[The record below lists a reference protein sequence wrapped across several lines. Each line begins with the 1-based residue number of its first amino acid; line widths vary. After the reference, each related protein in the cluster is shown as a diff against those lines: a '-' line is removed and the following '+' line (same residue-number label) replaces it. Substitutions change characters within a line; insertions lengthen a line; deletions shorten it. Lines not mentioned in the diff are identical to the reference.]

1 MEQIKIREVYQKKGK
16 FELKTDVNV
25 DGTITLGRSM
35 FLDIFEI
42 YMKDKLNKED
52 YKIGEQINEIIK
64 VHLPSEGK
72 EAKDI
77 LNKGIEFNNKHYL
90 YLVTSAGLMKKS
102 DMELKTECECFFIED
117 TYKDF
122 RSIFERVISLDKLEK
137 LKDKKPIAINK
148 DILSRISLSL
158 SSGDKVY
165 LPDMKVCVL
174 PEMEYEFFNNYLQ
187 LPSKKEK
194 NKNGKKID
202 VLDIEKITAAYESGD
217 KNSILEKFTIEDQK
231 EDPITHV
238 ALDGAGFISPE
249 YMEIVK
255 EQLNDKYKAKIDY
268 DLSWVG
274 IRTSMA
280 TKGLLIKFDFKKYLK
295 EEHGLENLIVKDFW
309 DNEVDLMKMDCIMN
323 ASQCKFAKLYD
334 SYEEYKGLVE
344 SLGRGI
350 LGEYGIKE
358 IFESLYIIKYN
369 KKQAKHST
377 EINYQILSN
386 IAISP
391 NELDKI
397 ADEHEQVFKNAL
409 IETDNDISAA
419 ARRLILGDVVDE
431 DKDELSA
438 STKAHKILQ
447 HDDSMNE
454 LASTFNIVKN
464 LVNKKVNTLAGGS
477 IALEGNYKTI
487 MKDPIS
493 YIDSLVTLK
502 DNPENYLYKKVK
514 NEDGIE
520 EEKLKGIKGKISKN
534 GLQPNTNYCP
544 GELGNRTL
552 CRCPLATA
560 TEVIA
565 TKFVKNKMLDKY
577 FGDLANDILFYAFDD
592 TMMRQSGAD
601 EDLDITISLSSPI
614 IYNSVIEDI
623 DENGVKWVFRNSIDG
638 GTDEQIYNNENL
650 YKAIVA
656 GRGNKIGQISNISAI
671 LSGVRMQKQLP
682 DLKLKSGELISEFD
696 LRKRINDKYNKLHQ
710 AIEADKTLDEI
721 DKANELKKLNENR
734 NMEIA
739 IVLANAEKMNEK
751 YTDEDH
757 KQNIINNFQANKV
770 DMYIVL
776 QISML
781 AIDSPKTGLSIDKE
795 EKFMK
800 EYIAKKDGVRERK
813 PLYIYH
819 AKYKQADKTV
829 KYNQVEYTDSLLN
842 NFCRRI
848 MKTYG
853 FKAREALSKNYKDKK
868 LINLLRDINE
878 EVNDEV
884 KEKIEKINND
894 YHDKLDNV
902 VIEVDGEEIEVNK
915 EINKLREIRKTK
927 EYRENESYAYIVEE
941 DLKRFYDLRKPLYDR
956 IQLETDDIIK
966 DEIIGKYPTRE
977 VLRTLGEAKGNKKYR
992 GNYVNIK
999 SSFITNHFF
1008 DLLDEYMTEE
1018 FDSKYAFIE
1027 DENGKYRHLF
1037 KNYSKR
1043 EEIKLKKEK
1052 LGEKEMNRKGIK
1064 NGDTVPLKTDLRS
1077 FSEEDKNKININEI
1091 RVVTFKDGYL
1101 LAENEDKIQ
1110 ISLGKVYDNSN
1121 KGKYYPKENREFR
1134 VKSANIY
1141 PNRKMDKAGIEF
1153 HLWY

>member
-1 MEQIKIREVYQKKGK
+1 MGQIKIREVYQKEGK

-25 DGTITLGRSM
+25 EGTITLGRSM
-35 FLDIFEI
+35 FLDLFEI
-42 YMKDKLNKED
+42 YMKDKLNKES
-52 YKIGEQINEIIK
+52 YKIEEQINEIIK
-64 VHLPSEGK
+64 VHLPSGDK
-72 EAKDI
+72 EAEDM
-77 LNKGIEFNNKHYL
+77 LNKGIEFDNKHYI

-122 RSIFERVISLDKLEK
+122 RSTFERVISLDKLEK

-158 SSGDKVY
+158 SSGDKVH
-165 LPDMKVCVL
+165 LPDMKLCVL

-194 NKNGKKID
+194 NKNGKEID

-344 SLGRGI
+344 SLGRGR

-377 EINYQILSN
+377 ETNYQILSN

-391 NELDKI
+391 DELDKI

-454 LASTFNIVKN
+454 LASTFNLIKN

-493 YIDSLVTLK
+493 YIDSLVALK

-520 EEKLKGIKGKISKN
+520 VEKLKGIKGKISKN
-534 GLQPNTNYCP
+534 GLKPNTNYCL

-552 CRCPLATA
+552 ARCPLATP
-560 TEVIA
+560 TEIIK
-565 TKFVKNKMLDKY
+565 TEFVKNEMLDKY

-592 TMMRQSGAD
+592 VMCRMSGAD
-601 EDLDITISLSSPI
+601 EDLDIVLSIHSPI
-614 IYNSVIEDI
+614 VYNSVIEDI
-623 DENGVKWVFRNSIDG
+623 DENGVKWAFRNSIDG

-656 GRGNKIGQISNISAI
+656 GRGNKIGQISNQSAI

-682 DLKLKSGELISEFD
+682 NLKLKSGELISEFD

-710 AIEADKTLDEI
+710 AIEDDKTLDEI

-739 IVLANAEKMNEK
+739 IVLANAEKINEK

-781 AIDSPKTGLSIDKE
+781 AIDSPKTGLPTDKE

-800 EYIAKKDGVRERK
+800 EYIAKRDGVRERK

-848 MKTYG
+848 IKEYG
-853 FKAREALSKNYKDKK
+853 FKAREVLSKEYEDKK
-868 LINLLRDINE
+868 LIRLLRKIKE
-878 EVNDEV
+878 EVNKEV

-902 VIEVDGEEIEVNK
+902 VIEVDGEKIEINK

-927 EYRENESYAYIVEE
+927 EYRENESYAYTVEE
-941 DLKRFYDLRKPLYDR
+941 DLKMLYDLRKPRYDR

-966 DEIIGKYPTRE
+966 EEIIGKYPTRE

-1043 EEIKLKKEK
+1043 EDIELKKEK

-1064 NGDTVPLKTDLRS
+1064 NGDIVPLKTDLRS
-1077 FSEEDKNKININEI
+1077 FSEADKNKINTNEI
-1091 RVVTFKDGYL
+1091 KVVTFKDGYL
-1101 LAENEDKIQ
+1101 FTENKDKIQ

-1121 KGKYYPKENREFR
+1121 KGKYYPEENREFR

-1141 PNRKMDKAGIEF
+1141 PNRKMDKAGMEF
-1153 HLWY
+1153 NLWY